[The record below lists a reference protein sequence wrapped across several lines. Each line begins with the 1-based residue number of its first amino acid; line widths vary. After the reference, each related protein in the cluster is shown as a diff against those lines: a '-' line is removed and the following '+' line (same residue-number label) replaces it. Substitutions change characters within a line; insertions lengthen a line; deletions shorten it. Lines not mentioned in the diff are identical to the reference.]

1 VIRSGPWTSI
11 AAGGG
16 VHVAIR
22 YDSGYYMYSTD
33 PAAGAGQDNW
43 IRNSFGSY
51 LETYRDI
58 TYGNGR
64 FVVVGGTHNDY
75 FSLISTDGIN
85 WTRSTQKS
93 SYLTKVMYAAGKFYA
108 ISSSST
114 GLSRFVRSDD
124 GLTWTATNSNSVTN
138 NGDWGWNLIAHGGGR
153 FVAINRNTNNTAY
166 SDDGYYWYNGG
177 TVLPHSYWESIAYG
191 DGKFVAIGSGYF
203 GSPSPHKIAYSYDG
217 YTWYTKADPTQDPN
231 TPGEQIGSRWKT
243 MAYGRD
249 KFIVISSSDS
259 PQVMYSS
266 DGINWTTAPPI
277 HDHSNTENYRL
288 EHMVFDG
295 EKFVAV
301 GSQDNDDEHVA
312 VSYTGIPL

>member
-1 VIRSGPWTSI
+1 
-11 AAGGG
+11 
-16 VHVAIR
+16 
-22 YDSGYYMYSTD
+22 M
-33 PAAGAGQDNW
+33 
-43 IRNSFGSY
+43 
-51 LETYRDI
+51 
-58 TYGNGR
+58 
-64 FVVVGGTHNDY
+64 
-75 FSLISTDGIN
+75 ISTDGIN
-85 WTRSTQKS
+85 WTRTTQKTRALS
-93 SYLTKVMYAAGKFYA
+93 KVIYAEGKFYA
-108 ISSSST
+108 ISPSNT
-114 GLSRFVRSDD
+114 ELSRFVRSDD

-138 NGDWGWNLIAHGGGR
+138 NGDWGWDLIAHGGGR
-153 FVAINRNTNNTAY
+153 FVAINSRTNNTAY

-177 TVLPHSYWESIAYG
+177 TVLPHSNWESIAYG

-203 GSPSPHKIAYSYDG
+203 GNPSPHKIAYSYDG

-231 TPGEQIGSRWKT
+231 TPGQQIGSRWGT

-249 KFIVISSSDS
+249 KFIVIASSDS